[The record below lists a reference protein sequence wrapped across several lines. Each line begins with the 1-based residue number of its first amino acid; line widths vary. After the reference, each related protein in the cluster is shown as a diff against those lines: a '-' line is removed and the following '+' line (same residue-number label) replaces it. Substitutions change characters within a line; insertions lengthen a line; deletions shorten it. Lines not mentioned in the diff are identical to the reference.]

1 MSPISKRAYQL
12 ELFKLRIL
20 EVQKVIDGTIGNHSP
35 TPLVIAMK
43 AQVILIK
50 NYIDEIKNMWS
61 AYLTLAS
68 DTNIFITNTHL
79 EISTESVNSYI
90 ASMLLIANNIPI
102 INNSTTTRVLDLLKL
117 ISGVINGRFDGYS
130 NIVKSLNSLIQIVE
144 EIDNPPISRSR
155 SSRSSSR
162 SSRSSHSS
170 RSSRSSPIPP
180 PSIPTPL
187 PSIPTP
193 LSSSPIPLPSIP
205 IPPPSSPIPP
215 PLGRQDNSMTQRPA
229 PLERQ
234 NVMRLSHGQG
244 KKFLKKRRLTHRKR
258 GTRRNNVK
266 LQKPNKHYK
275 TKKAKNII

>member
-12 ELFKLRIL
+12 ELLKLRIL

-90 ASMLLIANNIPI
+90 ASMLLLANNIPT

-155 SSRSSSR
+155 SSRSSR
-162 SSRSSHSS
+162 SSNSS
-170 RSSRSSPIPP
+170 RSSRSS
-180 PSIPTPL
+180 
-187 PSIPTP
+187 
-193 LSSSPIPLPSIP
+193 SSSRSSRNSSPLTSHYT
-205 IPPPSSPIPP
+205 PPSSPLPIQPQNRLVP
-215 PLGRQDNSMTQRPA
+215 PLLQ
-229 PLERQ
+229 RQ
-234 NVMRLSHGQG
+234 NAEIFRLPPLTRLSSHELADARGI
-244 KKFLKKRRLTHRKR
+244 KYRKIKTKKRRIKSTHRKPL
-258 GTRRNNVK
+258 TTNNSR
-266 LQKPNKHYK
+266 KHRK
-275 TKKAKNII
+275 TKITKK

>member
-12 ELFKLRIL
+12 ELLKLRIL

-90 ASMLLIANNIPI
+90 ASMLLLAHNIPT

-130 NIVKSLNSLIQIVE
+130 NIVKSLDSLIEIVE

-155 SSRSSSR
+155 SSSSSR
-162 SSRSSHSS
+162 SSSLITSHYTPP
-170 RSSRSSPIPP
+170 SSPLPLQPQNRFVPP
-180 PSIPTPL
+180 LLQRQNAEIFRLPHLEDIPTPL
-187 PSIPTP
+187 TR
-193 LSSSPIPLPSIP
+193 LSSHELADARGIKYRKIK
-205 IPPPSSPIPP
+205 
-215 PLGRQDNSMTQRPA
+215 T
-229 PLERQ
+229 
-234 NVMRLSHGQG
+234 
-244 KKFLKKRRLTHRKR
+244 KKRRIKSTHRKPL
-258 GTRRNNVK
+258 TRNNSR
-266 LQKPNKHYK
+266 KHRK
-275 TKKAKNII
+275 TKIKKNN

>member
-12 ELFKLRIL
+12 ELLKLRIL

-35 TPLVIAMK
+35 TPLVLAMR

-90 ASMLLIANNIPI
+90 ASMLLLANNIPT

-155 SSRSSSR
+155 SSSHSSRSSR

-170 RSSRSSPIPP
+170 HSSRSSRLTSHYTPP
-180 PSIPTPL
+180 PSPL
-187 PSIPTP
+187 PSQPQNRLVPP
-193 LSSSPIPLPSIP
+193 LLQRQNAQRFRLSQLEG
-205 IPPPSSPIPP
+205 IPP
-215 PLGRQDNSMTQRPA
+215 PLSRVVSH
-229 PLERQ
+229 
-234 NVMRLSHGQG
+234 RLADARG
-244 KKFLKKRRLTHRKR
+244 KKYRKIKTKKRKIKSTHRK
-258 GTRRNNVK
+258 TKIKKNN
-266 LQKPNKHYK
+266 
-275 TKKAKNII
+275 

>member
-12 ELFKLRIL
+12 ELLKLRIL

-68 DTNIFITNTHL
+68 DTNIYITNTHL

-90 ASMLLIANNIPI
+90 ASMLLLANNIPTV
-102 INNSTTTRVLDLLKL
+102 NNSTTTRVLDLLKL

-130 NIVKSLNSLIQIVE
+130 NIVKSLNSLIEIVE

-155 SSRSSSR
+155 SSRSSRSSSSSR
-162 SSRSSHSS
+162 NSSSSRSSSPLTSHYTPP
-170 RSSRSSPIPP
+170 SSPLPLQPQNRFVPP
-180 PSIPTPL
+180 LLQRQNAEIFRLPHLEDIPTPL
-187 PSIPTP
+187 TR
-193 LSSSPIPLPSIP
+193 LSSHELADA
-205 IPPPSSPIPP
+205 
-215 PLGRQDNSMTQRPA
+215 R
-229 PLERQ
+229 
-234 NVMRLSHGQG
+234 G
-244 KKFLKKRRLTHRKR
+244 KKYRK
-258 GTRRNNVK
+258 
-266 LQKPNKHYK
+266 LK
-275 TKKAKNII
+275 TKKGRTKTIRRRAKTTRRRI

>member
-35 TPLVIAMK
+35 TPIVLAMR

-90 ASMLLIANNIPI
+90 ASMLLLADNIPT

-155 SSRSSSR
+155 SSSSSR
-162 SSRSSHSS
+162 SSRSSSRSRSSSSS
-170 RSSRSSPIPP
+170 RSSSPLT
-180 PSIPTPL
+180 SHYT
-187 PSIPTP
+187 
-193 LSSSPIPLPSIP
+193 
-205 IPPPSSPIPP
+205 PPSSPLPIQPQNRLVPP
-215 PLGRQDNSMTQRPA
+215 PLQRQNAEIFRLP
-229 PLERQ
+229 PLED
-234 NVMRLSHGQG
+234 VLPPLTRLSSHELADARGI
-244 KKFLKKRRLTHRKR
+244 KYRKIKTKKRRIKSTHRKPL
-258 GTRRNNVK
+258 TTNNSK
-266 LQKPNKHYK
+266 KHRK
-275 TKKAKNII
+275 TKIKKNN

>member
-12 ELFKLRIL
+12 ELLKLRIL

-90 ASMLLIANNIPI
+90 ASMLLLAHNIPT
-102 INNSTTTRVLDLLKL
+102 INNSTTSRVLDLLKL

-155 SSRSSSR
+155 SSS
-162 SSRSSHSS
+162 
-170 RSSRSSPIPP
+170 
-180 PSIPTPL
+180 
-187 PSIPTP
+187 
-193 LSSSPIPLPSIP
+193 SSSPPSPHHIHPLSVAHWSD
-205 IPPPSSPIPP
+205 PPQFHTLNDEDSTLSPRTLAIAE
-215 PLGRQDNSMTQRPA
+215 GVNHR
-229 PLERQ
+229 
-234 NVMRLSHGQG
+234 
-244 KKFLKKRRLTHRKR
+244 KKYRKIKTKKRRIKSTHRKPL
-258 GTRRNNVK
+258 TTNNSR
-266 LQKPNKHYK
+266 KHRK
-275 TKKAKNII
+275 TKIKKNN

>member
-12 ELFKLRIL
+12 ELLKLRIL

-90 ASMLLIANNIPI
+90 ASMLLIANNIPT

-117 ISGVINGRFDGYS
+117 ISGVINGRFNGYS

-155 SSRSSSR
+155 SSRSSI
-162 SSRSSHSS
+162 SS
-170 RSSRSSPIPP
+170 RSSRSS
-180 PSIPTPL
+180 
-187 PSIPTP
+187 
-193 LSSSPIPLPSIP
+193 SSSRSSRNSSPLTSHYT
-205 IPPPSSPIPP
+205 PPSSPLPIQPQNRLVP
-215 PLGRQDNSMTQRPA
+215 PLLQ
-229 PLERQ
+229 RQ
-234 NVMRLSHGQG
+234 NAEIFRLPPLTRLSSHELADARGI
-244 KKFLKKRRLTHRKR
+244 KYRKIKTKKRRIKSTHRKPL
-258 GTRRNNVK
+258 TTNNSR
-266 LQKPNKHYK
+266 KHRK
-275 TKKAKNII
+275 TKIKKNN

>member
-12 ELFKLRIL
+12 ELLKLRIL

-90 ASMLLIANNIPI
+90 ASMLLLAHNIPT

-130 NIVKSLNSLIQIVE
+130 NIVKSLNSLIEIVE

-155 SSRSSSR
+155 SSRSSNSSSRSR
-162 SSRSSHSS
+162 SSSSS
-170 RSSRSSPIPP
+170 RNSSPFTSQYTQFSLQPQNRLVPP
-180 PSIPTPL
+180 LLQRQNAEIFRL
-187 PSIPTP
+187 PH
-193 LSSSPIPLPSIP
+193 LED
-205 IPPPSSPIPP
+205 IPP
-215 PLGRQDNSMTQRPA
+215 PLT
-229 PLERQ
+229 
-234 NVMRLSHGQG
+234 RLYSHELADARG
-244 KKFLKKRRLTHRKR
+244 KKYRKIKTKKRRIKSTHRKPL
-258 GTRRNNVK
+258 TTNNSRK
-266 LQKPNKHYK
+266 QRK
-275 TKKAKNII
+275 TKIKKNN

>member
-12 ELFKLRIL
+12 ELLKLRIL

-90 ASMLLIANNIPI
+90 ASMLLLANNIPT

-155 SSRSSSR
+155 SSRSSS
-162 SSRSSHSS
+162 SSRSSRNS
-170 RSSRSSPIPP
+170 RSSRSSRNSSPLTSHYTPP
-180 PSIPTPL
+180 PSPL
-187 PSIPTP
+187 PLQPQNRLVPP
-193 LSSSPIPLPSIP
+193 LLQRQNAEIFRLPHLED
-205 IPPPSSPIPP
+205 IPP
-215 PLGRQDNSMTQRPA
+215 PLT
-229 PLERQ
+229 
-234 NVMRLSHGQG
+234 RLSSHELADARG
-244 KKFLKKRRLTHRKR
+244 KKYRKIKTKKRRIKSTHRKPL
-258 GTRRNNVK
+258 TTNNSR
-266 LQKPNKHYK
+266 KHRK
-275 TKKAKNII
+275 TKIKKNN

>member
-35 TPLVIAMK
+35 TPIVLAMR

-90 ASMLLIANNIPI
+90 TSLLLLADNIPA
-102 INNSTTTRVLDLLKL
+102 INNSSITRVLDLLKL

-144 EIDNPPISRSR
+144 EIDTPPISRSRSSSSRSR

-162 SSRSSHSS
+162 SR
-170 RSSRSSPIPP
+170 
-180 PSIPTPL
+180 
-187 PSIPTP
+187 
-193 LSSSPIPLPSIP
+193 SSSPPSPHHIHPLSVAHWSD
-205 IPPPSSPIPP
+205 PPQFHTLNDEDSTLSPRA
-215 PLGRQDNSMTQRPA
+215 LAMAEGVNHR
-229 PLERQ
+229 
-234 NVMRLSHGQG
+234 
-244 KKFLKKRRLTHRKR
+244 KKYRKIKTKKRRIKSTHRKPL
-258 GTRRNNVK
+258 TTNNSRK
-266 LQKPNKHYK
+266 QRKTK
-275 TKKAKNII
+275 TKKNN

>member
-12 ELFKLRIL
+12 ELLKLRIL
-20 EVQKVIDGTIGNHSP
+20 EIKTVIDGTIGNHSP
-35 TPLVIAMK
+35 TPLVLAMK

-90 ASMLLIANNIPI
+90 ASMLLIANNIPT

-117 ISGVINGRFDGYS
+117 ISGVINGRFNGYS

-155 SSRSSSR
+155 SSRSSI
-162 SSRSSHSS
+162 SS
-170 RSSRSSPIPP
+170 RSSRSS
-180 PSIPTPL
+180 
-187 PSIPTP
+187 
-193 LSSSPIPLPSIP
+193 SSSRSSRNSSPLTSHYT
-205 IPPPSSPIPP
+205 PPSSPLPIQPQNRLVP
-215 PLGRQDNSMTQRPA
+215 PLLQ
-229 PLERQ
+229 RQ
-234 NVMRLSHGQG
+234 NAEIFRLPPLTRLSSHELADARGI
-244 KKFLKKRRLTHRKR
+244 KYRKIKTKKRRIKSTHRKPL
-258 GTRRNNVK
+258 TTNNSRK
-266 LQKPNKHYK
+266 QRQRKQKHN
-275 TKKAKNII
+275 

>member
-12 ELFKLRIL
+12 ELLKLRIL

-90 ASMLLIANNIPI
+90 ASMLLLANNIPTV
-102 INNSTTTRVLDLLKL
+102 NNSTTTRVLDLLKL

-155 SSRSSSR
+155 SSSSSR
-162 SSRSSHSS
+162 SSRSS
-170 RSSRSSPIPP
+170 RSSS
-180 PSIPTPL
+180 
-187 PSIPTP
+187 
-193 LSSSPIPLPSIP
+193 SSSPPSPHHIHPLSVAHWSD
-205 IPPPSSPIPP
+205 PPQFHTLNDEDSTLSPR
-215 PLGRQDNSMTQRPA
+215 PLAIAEGVNHR
-229 PLERQ
+229 
-234 NVMRLSHGQG
+234 
-244 KKFLKKRRLTHRKR
+244 KKYRKIKTKKRRIKSTHRKPL
-258 GTRRNNVK
+258 TTNNSRK
-266 LQKPNKHYK
+266 QRQRKQKN
-275 TKKAKNII
+275 N

>member
-35 TPLVIAMK
+35 TPLVIAMR

-50 NYIDEIKNMWS
+50 NYIDEIKNIWS

-90 ASMLLIANNIPI
+90 ASMLLLADNIPT

-144 EIDNPPISRSR
+144 EIDNHPISRSR
-155 SSRSSSR
+155 SSSSSR
-162 SSRSSHSS
+162 SSRSSSSS
-170 RSSRSSPIPP
+170 RNSSPLT
-180 PSIPTPL
+180 SHYT
-187 PSIPTP
+187 
-193 LSSSPIPLPSIP
+193 
-205 IPPPSSPIPP
+205 PPSSPLPIQPQNRLVP
-215 PLGRQDNSMTQRPA
+215 PLLQRQNAEIFRLP
-229 PLERQ
+229 PLEDIPSDLAGLVSRE
-234 NVMRLSHGQG
+234 LADASG
-244 KKFLKKRRLTHRKR
+244 KKYRKIKTKKRRIKSTHRKPL
-258 GTRRNNVK
+258 TTNNSRK
-266 LQKPNKHYK
+266 QRK
-275 TKKAKNII
+275 TKNKKNN